1 MLQQSD
7 INVLLNTLAA
17 AQHQDGKGG
26 SGKFSEVKLYDFAR
40 PDNIPSEFVR
50 ALENINSAFARAMVG
65 VLTSY
70 LSFSVSVE
78 PLSIDQMT
86 FRQFC
91 REVPESTA
99 LALINIAPIEGTA
112 LLELNPHIAW
122 NLIDRGLGGKGE
134 MMDAPRD
141 FSVTEK
147 GLLEDYF
154 RRVLRE
160 FGRAWNTL
168 VPMHPALREV
178 MTNVMLTRIAQ
189 PDDRMVVCSFS
200 INYQDVTG
208 MSTYCIPASNLDFER
223 LLNREESWD
232 DTERIEMSQEM
243 VQEIITHNL
252 QNVPISLRNC
262 LPDITISLGELSS
275 MSPGDVINLGTKVDE
290 PTEVRMGDI
299 KVFHARP
306 VTKDEFMA
314 MEILDPIKGE

>member
-17 AQHQDGKGG
+17 AQHHDKGG
-26 SGKFSEVKLYDFAR
+26 AVKYAEVKLYDFAR
-40 PDNIPSEFVR
+40 PDNIPSEFLR
-50 ALENINSAFARAMVG
+50 ALDNINASFARALVG
-65 VLTSY
+65 ILSNY

-78 PLSIDQMT
+78 PLSTDQMT
-86 FRQFC
+86 FKQFC
-91 REVPESTA
+91 REVPETTA
-99 LALINIAPIEGTA
+99 LALINLAPIEGTA

-134 MMDAPRD
+134 VMEAPRD
-141 FSVTEK
+141 FSLTEK
-147 GLLEDYF
+147 GLLEDFF

-160 FGRAWNTL
+160 FGRAWTTL

-178 MTNVMLTRIAQ
+178 MTNAVLTRIAQ

-200 INYQDVTG
+200 ITYQDITG
-208 MSTYCIPASNLDFER
+208 MTTYCIPASNLDFER

-232 DTERIEMSQEM
+232 ETDRIEMSQEM
-243 VQEIITHNL
+243 VQEIIA
-252 QNVPISLRNC
+252 QNFNKVPITLRNC
-262 LPDITISLGELSS
+262 LPDIKISLGELSS

-290 PTEVRMGDI
+290 PTEVRIGDI
-299 KVFHARP
+299 KLYHARP

-314 MEILDPIKGE
+314 MEILYPVKGE